1 MEKSHL
7 ESTTGQA
14 SEISL
19 FQCLNQILIPGAS
32 VNEFILFNKS
42 VQVDSGKCLGAEK
55 KLSIQKRPEVL
66 KKKL

>member
-7 ESTTGQA
+7 GSTTGQA

-19 FQCLNQILIPGAS
+19 FQCLNQVLIPGAS
-32 VNEFILFNKS
+32 VNEFILFSKS

-55 KLSIQKRPEVL
+55 EIIN
-66 KKKL
+66 KKEA